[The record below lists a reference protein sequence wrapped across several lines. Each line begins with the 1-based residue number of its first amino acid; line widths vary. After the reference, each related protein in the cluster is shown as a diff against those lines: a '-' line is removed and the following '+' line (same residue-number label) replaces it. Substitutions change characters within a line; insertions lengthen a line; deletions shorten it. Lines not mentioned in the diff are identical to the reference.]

1 VANSAQLE
9 TRESPKRRSSRIVQA
24 VPLSVTGVDALGRPF
39 LERTSTIVVSC
50 HGCCY
55 QSKHYVLKNMW
66 VTLEVPQWEGDRSP
80 RHVRGRVTW
89 VQRPVGVR
97 ELFQIGVEL
106 EIPGNLWGIAFA
118 PPDWIP
124 FPDINRQEIAIPSL
138 EPAESASHADTAEQA
153 KADAASRDHLRM
165 VPSVGAG
172 ELSAALARHMELLV
186 GEAKQHLHETIRESA
201 TRTLSAEAR
210 PLVAAL
216 YAQFQEA
223 ERRATPGSDNAP
235 DTPGPHTPA
244 QAGIARPDSLKICD
258 EVGEELESRL
268 QGLREQWNREI
279 SESARQASER
289 LAAELGQLE
298 QERRGQ
304 FEQRVESK
312 LRQTIDNLEW
322 AAGEARSKVAHA
334 QEHLAGLRKQ
344 AEEAAAPLRAIEESL
359 RAQAEISRVQFA
371 GSETAARHFEERIA
385 FALDKAQSAFEK
397 GTTHAQESLAQI
409 SSLAAG
415 MEEQGSKFGALALS
429 AQENFERGLSE
440 LMETSSRELERR
452 ASESIATWAEHL
464 QPALETA
471 RQQTV
476 ARLGADLERELG
488 AHLAR
493 AGEALGR
500 LHEGIRHAEATP
512 RAHEDRLM
520 KASERATETAIER
533 LEKVAHEVKSNLEQ
547 SAKALAAKSL
557 EEIDSKAT
565 EATQATFEALFKTA
579 EWYEK
584 KVHAQIQAGA
594 EKSLTQTAESLREK
608 ASETFRL
615 LGAELDHYSRNYVEH
630 TQSQFAEGARENLEL
645 ISRQA
650 AEIAA
655 TASASLAEEARAH
668 IEVVLAELRSRAG
681 GALSDVAA
689 SMENHAAAIRAT
701 LESEARRFSSEFR
714 GSLTQ
719 QTDQAAARAQQA
731 LAAEAKASRDDLRMQ
746 GELQVSELRQAVTSM
761 GNQAIDEFSK
771 RLTDASDS
779 WLSGTI
785 VKLNEESKERIES
798 LAKTAESRLREACGT
813 VFASVA
819 ETLRRRLL
827 EPVMPP
833 ADRPRE
839 EPISDSQSHGHA
851 ESESG

>member
-1 VANSAQLE
+1 VVVANSAQLE
-9 TRESPKRRSSRIVQA
+9 ARESPKRRSSRIVQA

-55 QSKHYVLKNMW
+55 QSTHYVLKNMW

-80 RHVRGRVTW
+80 RQVRGRVTW
-89 VQRPVGVR
+89 VQRPVGIR

-124 FPDINRQEIAIPSL
+124 FPDSNRQEIAISSL
-138 EPAESASHADTAEQA
+138 DPAESAPHADTAEQA

-172 ELSAALARHMELLV
+172 ELSAALARHLELLV
-186 GEAKQHLHETIRESA
+186 GEAKQDLHETIRESA

-216 YAQFQEA
+216 YAQFQEV
-223 ERRATPGSDNAP
+223 ERRAAPGSDHAP
-235 DTPGPHTPA
+235 DTPGPHTSA
-244 QAGIARPDSLKICD
+244 QAGVARPDSLKICD

-268 QGLREQWNREI
+268 KGMRDQWNREI

-289 LAAELGQLE
+289 LTAELGQLE

-371 GSETAARHFEERIA
+371 AIETAARHFEERIA
-385 FALDKAQSAFEK
+385 LALDKAQSDWQMSLEASMGSAAGLWNERIQALIEREVNRAQEMLRRSEATAAESEKEVRARLAGLGSEFEEMISQAESRFGALQSAFEK

-415 MEEQGSKFGALALS
+415 MEEQGSRFGALALG
-429 AQENFERGLSE
+429 ARENFERGLSE

-452 ASESIATWAEHL
+452 
-464 QPALETA
+464 
-471 RQQTV
+471 
-476 ARLGADLERELG
+476 
-488 AHLAR
+488 
-493 AGEALGR
+493 
-500 LHEGIRHAEATP
+500 
-512 RAHEDRLM
+512 
-520 KASERATETAIER
+520 
-533 LEKVAHEVKSNLEQ
+533 
-547 SAKALAAKSL
+547 
-557 EEIDSKAT
+557 
-565 EATQATFEALFKTA
+565 
-579 EWYEK
+579 
-584 KVHAQIQAGA
+584 
-594 EKSLTQTAESLREK
+594 
-608 ASETFRL
+608 
-615 LGAELDHYSRNYVEH
+615 
-630 TQSQFAEGARENLEL
+630 
-645 ISRQA
+645 
-650 AEIAA
+650 
-655 TASASLAEEARAH
+655 ARAH

-701 LESEARRFSSEFR
+701 LESEARRFCSEFR

-719 QTDQAAARAQQA
+719 QTDQFVARAQQA

-761 GNQAIDEFSK
+761 GNQAIDEFGK

-785 VKLNEESKERIES
+785 VKLNEESKQRIES

-833 ADRPRE
+833 ADHPRE
-839 EPISDSQSHGHA
+839 EPISDSRSHGHA